1 MQTYIIC
8 RLTITRPQTEPHYV
22 GLESL
27 VYLVEYI
34 QNMRLVYL
42 MICVSFPGVNPD
54 DGYILLAKNGVQ
66 YAGKSVEDKIEK
78 MVVEFR
84 EKKSSMRFPR
94 AADTDPEWSNMWY
107 LNGNISSDMTI
118 AAAWESGLSGA
129 GITIAV
135 IGDGVELSHPD
146 LTDNTN
152 STNSHDFQ
160 DGDNDPSP
168 SIGDDQG
175 TICAGLIAAKKDNNV
190 CITGTA
196 HGSTIIGVRLAS
208 GSGDRADAL
217 KHALDTVDIYT
228 WGTGLEARPGT
239 GFDVPGGEILDALQ
253 SGVTQGRGGKGAVYM
268 SAAGDGGVADNCN
281 TDGYASSIYTI
292 TITSLAY
299 TQEPASYAEVCSP
312 ALAAAYGGGDGHDLI
327 TLKQIECNQSGFT
340 ILRRDVQP
348 SNRGNLWW
356 WIWTRFGKKDINQPM
371 AVEMG
376 VVRYEPTNQKPLWV
390 GYPPT
395 SQNPFGSDMN
405 PQDKTLL
412 GQMPTH
418 KLKTSWV
425 SYAPTSR
432 NPFESDTHTQV
443 ENPFG
448 QICTHKSKPLWPD
461 THPQVKPHLV
471 RYAPTSQ
478 NPFGSDM
485 NPQDKTLLGQMPTHK
500 FKTSWVRNAPT
511 SQTPLGQICTHKSK
525 PLGSDTHPQVKTPL
539 VRYPLTS
546 QPPWVRN
553 APTSQTPLGQI
564 CTHKSKPLGSDTHP
578 QVKTLLARYA
588 PTSQTPWVTTHP
600 QVKTPWVRYSP
611 TIQPPWVRHAP
622 TSQTPLGQKCTH
634 KSNPLGSDMHPQV
647 KTPWVRYAPTSQN
660 PFGQI
665 RTHKSKPLGS
675 DTHPQVKT
683 PLVRYAPTNKNP
695 FGQIPTDESTPLGQT
710 CTHKS
715 NPLGQICTYK
725 SQPLWSDTHRRV
737 NPPLGQTCTHKSNP
751 LGSDMHPQVKTPL
764 VRYAHTSKN
773 PFGQIPTDEST
784 PLGQTCTHKSNP
796 LGQICTHK
804 SQPLWSDTHP
814 QVKTPLVRYPPT
826 SQLPWVRHAPT
837 SKTPWVRYAPTSQNP
852 LGQIRTH
859 KSKPLWSDTHRQVT
873 PPGQICTHMS
883 NPLGSDTY
891 RQVKKPFGKICTHKS
906 KNPLIRYAPTS
917 QNPLGSDMH
926 PQVKTLWA
934 RYPPTGQKPLVR
946 YAPTSQN
953 PLGQIPTHKSKK
965 PIGNNLT
972 WRDVQHLIVQTSKM
986 NGTGGTE
993 GRYDWVLNGA
1003 GLYVSHRLGFGLL
1016 DASALVT
1023 AAKTWE
1029 NVPEQK
1035 QCNTDNLEVLEYLNF
1050 THMSQTTM
1058 EIIGCSVK
1066 YLEHVKIG
1074 ITFDVTWAGALEL
1087 KLTSPKK
1094 TESYLLTER
1103 PNDETRDQT
1112 RLVLEFMSAHFW
1124 GENTEGSV
1132 KHPNW
1137 NLTAKIVDANST
1149 GYIHSWHLQLYGT
1162 EAIPNPYPRDDCGRP
1177 KLVAHA
1183 DILGDDTS
1191 YGSTLTYQCHTGYTP
1206 TGGDTIVCLAYG
1218 VWSRRTYSCPK
1229 VDCMSP
1235 APMMNAQLRLTTTT
1249 YGSTAIYTCDT
1260 GYVLH
1265 NDTVTCLETGEWS
1278 ALDDTCTIANCGTP
1292 SAVLHADFEV
1302 TNTTYL
1308 SNATYS
1314 CVIGYNTSVS
1324 SVVVCQDT
1332 EKWTAPTLT
1341 CTIVDCG
1348 EPHGGANMTLQFS
1361 NTTYSSTVSAA
1372 CHAGYVPSGSDTSV
1386 CQEDGTWSVLSL
1398 TCTYVECGIPQEQ
1411 DYMQVEVGNV
1421 TFDSVATY
1429 RCSNRFMTS
1438 GNGTVTCQSNG
1449 HWSKLALRCDGGTAC
1464 RNWPSLLIWV
1474 GVLLACFLS
1483 GALFV

>member
-1 MQTYIIC
+1 M
-8 RLTITRPQTEPHYV
+8 
-22 GLESL
+22 
-27 VYLVEYI
+27 
-34 QNMRLVYL
+34 
-42 MICVSFPGVNPD
+42 
-54 DGYILLAKNGVQ
+54 
-66 YAGKSVEDKIEK
+66 
-78 MVVEFR
+78 
-84 EKKSSMRFPR
+84 SS
-94 AADTDPEWSNMWY
+94 
-107 LNGNISSDMTI
+107 
-118 AAAWESGLSGA
+118 
-129 GITIAV
+129 AV
-135 IGDGVELSHPD
+135 PD
-146 LTDNTN
+146 LTPVPCPPRSLT
-152 STNSHDFQ
+152 SPQCHIPR
-160 DGDNDPSP
+160 GPWLHPSVMSSGVPDLTPVPCP
-168 SIGDDQG
+168 SSSLTSPQYRV
-175 TICAGLIAAKKDNNV
+175 LR
-190 CITGTA
+190 
-196 HGSTIIGVRLAS
+196 GVRLAS

-327 TLKQIECNQSGFT
+327 STTKDGCSNTSLEGTTL
-340 ILRRDVQP
+340 
-348 SNRGNLWW
+348 
-356 WIWTRFGKKDINQPM
+356 
-371 AVEMG
+371 A
-376 VVRYEPTNQKPLWV
+376 
-390 GYPPT
+390 T
-395 SQNPFGSDMN
+395 S
-405 PQDKTLL
+405 
-412 GQMPTH
+412 
-418 KLKTSWV
+418 
-425 SYAPTSR
+425 
-432 NPFESDTHTQV
+432 
-443 ENPFG
+443 
-448 QICTHKSKPLWPD
+448 
-461 THPQVKPHLV
+461 
-471 RYAPTSQ
+471 
-478 NPFGSDM
+478 
-485 NPQDKTLLGQMPTHK
+485 
-500 FKTSWVRNAPT
+500 
-511 SQTPLGQICTHKSK
+511 
-525 PLGSDTHPQVKTPL
+525 
-539 VRYPLTS
+539 
-546 QPPWVRN
+546 
-553 APTSQTPLGQI
+553 
-564 CTHKSKPLGSDTHP
+564 
-578 QVKTLLARYA
+578 LAA
-588 PTSQTPWVTTHP
+588 G
-600 QVKTPWVRYSP
+600 
-611 TIQPPWVRHAP
+611 IIA
-622 TSQTPLGQKCTH
+622 LALEA
-634 KSNPLGSDMHPQV
+634 N
-647 KTPWVRYAPTSQN
+647 
-660 PFGQI
+660 
-665 RTHKSKPLGS
+665 
-675 DTHPQVKT
+675 
-683 PLVRYAPTNKNP
+683 
-695 FGQIPTDESTPLGQT
+695 
-710 CTHKS
+710 
-715 NPLGQICTYK
+715 
-725 SQPLWSDTHRRV
+725 
-737 NPPLGQTCTHKSNP
+737 
-751 LGSDMHPQVKTPL
+751 
-764 VRYAHTSKN
+764 
-773 PFGQIPTDEST
+773 
-784 PLGQTCTHKSNP
+784 
-796 LGQICTHK
+796 
-804 SQPLWSDTHP
+804 
-814 QVKTPLVRYPPT
+814 
-826 SQLPWVRHAPT
+826 
-837 SKTPWVRYAPTSQNP
+837 
-852 LGQIRTH
+852 
-859 KSKPLWSDTHRQVT
+859 
-873 PPGQICTHMS
+873 
-883 NPLGSDTY
+883 
-891 RQVKKPFGKICTHKS
+891 
-906 KNPLIRYAPTS
+906 
-917 QNPLGSDMH
+917 
-926 PQVKTLWA
+926 
-934 RYPPTGQKPLVR
+934 
-946 YAPTSQN
+946 
-953 PLGQIPTHKSKK
+953 
-965 PIGNNLT
+965 NNLT

-1035 QCNTDNLEVLEYLNF
+1035 QCNTDNLEVLEQLNF

-1124 GENTEGSV
+1124 GENTEG
-1132 KHPNW
+1132 NW

-1235 APMMNAQLRLTTTT
+1235 APMMNAQLRQTTTT

-1464 RNWPSLLIWV
+1464 RNRPSLLIWI